1 MQVAV
6 RRTDVRVPFSPEK
19 FSEMAA
25 TADAAL
31 FTDFVTSYQPIV
43 YRWALTF
50 AGDSDEA
57 EDLTQETFIRA
68 YRKLGQYRGE
78 GSIEGWLYRVVRSV
92 GSDRRRVSVRR
103 RVLGRSIL
111 ARPDREVYT
120 TDPGAR
126 IDRERV
132 SALIRRYF
140 EDLPR
145 RQREI
150 FDLVDLQQ
158 YTPSEVALM
167 TGLDAGA
174 VRASLFKAR
183 AVIRAKLV
191 QAFTVKGD
199 IV

>member
-1 MQVAV
+1 
-6 RRTDVRVPFSPEK
+6 
-19 FSEMAA
+19 MAA

-68 YRKLGQYRGE
+68 YRKLGQYRGD

-120 TDPGAR
+120 TDPGGR

-158 YTPSEVALM
+158 YTPAEVALM
-167 TGLDAGA
+167 TGLNAGA

-191 QAFTVKGD
+191 QAFTVRGD

>member
-6 RRTDVRVPFSPEK
+6 RRTGVRLPFSPEK
-19 FSEMAA
+19 FNEMAA

-31 FTDFVTSYQPIV
+31 FSDFVTSYQPIV

-120 TDPGAR
+120 TDPGGR

-158 YTPSEVALM
+158 YTPAEVALM
-167 TGLDAGA
+167 TGLNAGA

>member
-6 RRTDVRVPFSPEK
+6 RRTGVRLPFSPEK
-19 FSEMAA
+19 FNEMAA

-31 FTDFVTSYQPIV
+31 FSDFVTSYQPIV

-68 YRKLGQYRGE
+68 YRKRRQYRGE

-120 TDPGAR
+120 TDPGGR

-140 EDLPR
+140 EDLPQ

-158 YTPSEVALM
+158 YTPAEVALM
-167 TGLDAGA
+167 TGLNAGA